1 VGEVS
6 AVAVIQD
13 VIPTQFRG
21 TAFAM
26 LTFTNT
32 LVGLGGG
39 PPLIAA
45 TTEYVYRSPAA
56 VDRAISLVG
65 MAGGVVACTLFF
77 IARRA
82 LARSPVGSPAH

>member
-1 VGEVS
+1 
-6 AVAVIQD
+6 
-13 VIPTQFRG
+13 
-21 TAFAM
+21 M
-26 LTFTNT
+26 
-32 LVGLGGG
+32 GLGGG

-65 MAGGVVACTLFF
+65 MAGGLTACALFF

-82 LARSPVGSPAH
+82 LARSPAH